1 MLLISAC
8 VLWRVPGWSLQLELQ
23 AVVSCSAWVLAA
35 DLRSPGRAVRAL
47 NCWAI
52 SPAPGWSGI
61 HYGDQADLDMV
72 AILSQTSVSVGI
84 AGIAVLLAFHVS

>member
-1 MLLISAC
+1 M
-8 VLWRVPGWSLQLELQ
+8 WVPGSELRP
-23 AVVSCSAWVLAA
+23 SGS
-35 DLRSPGRAVRAL
+35 AL